1 MEQTNNNSV
10 SKFKA
15 LIVTVLVVN
24 FIVGIFFAVSGGK
37 VVLGIL
43 VYAIIFIAG
52 LASMLLLKTNDT
64 EKLDDNTTLRDWA
77 NSVEE
82 KLIEKNSDD
91 KEAFN
96 NLDESLRKILSGV
109 EFAVNDFVNATT
121 NDNDFS
127 NDLMQN
133 VDQIQA
139 TTNNLND
146 VISQLEND
154 NNKNI
159 TLNQQ
164 AGGYLQQIIERINEV
179 NEGLLAIRKFN
190 QQATKI
196 DQENIDLLEELTKS
210 WQIQRQSSNQIV
222 TEMVDMD
229 QDVKSIVKIVG
240 LINDISEQTNLL
252 ALNASIE
259 AARAGEA
266 GRGFAIVAEEVRQL
280 AEESGQS
287 AKSITE
293 IMDTIQRK
301 SDHMVIALNE
311 SYSNG
316 DNQENGLN
324 KAINSLGG
332 VMNDAKNMGPTIALV
347 DDNVAKI
354 VQEKQSI
361 NNLITSL
368 QNTNNTKNINELKNG
383 LKNIQQNTK

>member
-332 VMNDAKNMGPTIALV
+332 VMDDAKNMGPTIALV

-368 QNTNNTKNINELKNG
+368 QNTTNTKNINELKNG